1 MTRSLSRRSF
11 VAGISAS
18 AVLSPLTA
26 ATQQAGR
33 IARIGGLSSLSASAY
48 APCSRDFGRGRQLP
62 Q

>member
-18 AVLSPLTA
+18 AVPLTA